1 MRLLLVLAGW
11 LFLFLGLYWISIRL
25 SARRISKARLKT
37 VDEDEATILRRASRL
52 QGGWLHS
59 WLSLAGYRKESAPWI
74 FLGVVLGLTLFG
86 GGMAVFLNKSGWVEQ
101 SVVWAAEFPGGFGDI
116 FQPVLAIS
124 PWIFFFMLAAV
135 PWVVVRTKR
144 RRRVLEIEQD
154 LPSILELLATLSQA
168 GMGFDA
174 ALGRVLLSQQEERTL
189 AQELR
194 LFQLETLAGVPRIR
208 AFRRLSDRVRIPYMS
223 TFVGAMVQAEQTGA
237 GLSTVLRIQAQ
248 ELRNRRRE
256 KALVQAESLPVKLTF
271 PLVICFLP
279 AVFIVTLG
287 PAFHSFFQVA
297 DSVLRSVK

>member
-1 MRLLLVLAGW
+1 
-11 LFLFLGLYWISIRL
+11 
-25 SARRISKARLKT
+25 
-37 VDEDEATILRRASRL
+37 
-52 QGGWLHS
+52 
-59 WLSLAGYRKESAPWI
+59 
-74 FLGVVLGLTLFG
+74 
-86 GGMAVFLNKSGWVEQ
+86 
-101 SVVWAAEFPGGFGDI
+101 DI
-116 FQPVLAIS
+116 FQPVLASS
-124 PWIFFFMLAAV
+124 PGIFFFILAAI
-135 PWVVVRTKR
+135 PWVVVRTR
-144 RRRVLEIEQD
+144 RRKRVLEIEQD

-208 AFRRLSDRVRIPYMS
+208 AFRRLSERVRIPYMS

-237 GLSTVLRIQAQ
+237 GLSAVLRVQAQ